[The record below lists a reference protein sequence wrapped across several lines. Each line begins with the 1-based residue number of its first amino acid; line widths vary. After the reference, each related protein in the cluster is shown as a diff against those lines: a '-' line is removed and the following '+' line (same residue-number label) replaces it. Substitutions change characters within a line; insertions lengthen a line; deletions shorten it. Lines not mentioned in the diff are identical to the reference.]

1 MAGLY
6 ALAAAFFASLSVVY
20 VLVCTFTPFLECGCL
35 INARL
40 PPSLAFC
47 ILYYNYTTRRA
58 RGVATLRLGLRVVIG
73 PRRKSN
79 EPGLQRLARH
89 AHRIL
94 VHPVQAGLIAQPW
107 RRTRPQGLCQV
118 STFYTTLVKKS
129 HQANGASELR
139 RTRLPRTPVNKVERS
154 LGLLLPI
161 DLDEQH
167 PRLEQRHDDR
177 EDHAR
182 HKPVQT

>member
-6 ALAAAFFASLSVVY
+6 ALAAAFFACFSVVY

-47 ILYYNYTTRRA
+47 IRYYNYTTMKA

-73 PRRKSN
+73 PRQKGN
-79 EPGLQRLARH
+79 VPGLQRLARH

-94 VHPVQAGLIAQPW
+94 VQPVQIGLLMQPW
-107 RRTRPQGLCQV
+107 R
-118 STFYTTLVKKS
+118 
-129 HQANGASELR
+129 
-139 RTRLPRTPVNKVERS
+139 
-154 LGLLLPI
+154 
-161 DLDEQH
+161 
-167 PRLEQRHDDR
+167 
-177 EDHAR
+177 
-182 HKPVQT
+182 